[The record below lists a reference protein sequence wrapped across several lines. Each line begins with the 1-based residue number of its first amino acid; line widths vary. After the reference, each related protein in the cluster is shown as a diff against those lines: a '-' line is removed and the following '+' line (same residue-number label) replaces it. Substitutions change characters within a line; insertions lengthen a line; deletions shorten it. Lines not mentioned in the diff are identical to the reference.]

1 MNLHTLCCL
10 LSFSVVFSGVSAS
23 SFFSHFFGSG
33 NFGTAPSPDQQ
44 LMKCIN
50 NAEGEA
56 RGTTW
61 DGAMLSDIPAAFHA
75 LGVFWS
81 KKPALGIPLTVV
93 TQLSAN
99 RVTQL
104 WAQCRNWPG
113 PLSAAIHLTIS
124 QPDADH
130 LSLRNQQLLKRTTKA
145 ISDFHLASER
155 DQTACSLDIILVRS
169 LLKSMS
175 PFP

>member
-1 MNLHTLCCL
+1 
-10 LSFSVVFSGVSAS
+10 
-23 SFFSHFFGSG
+23 
-33 NFGTAPSPDQQ
+33 
-44 LMKCIN
+44 MKCIN
-50 NAEGEA
+50 DAEGEA
-56 RGTTW
+56 QGTTW
-61 DGAMLSDIPAAFHA
+61 DSAMLSDTPAAFHA

-124 QPDADH
+124 QPDAYH
-130 LSLRNQQLLKRTTKA
+130 LSLRNQQLLKRTTKV
-145 ISDFHLASER
+145 
-155 DQTACSLDIILVRS
+155 ILEVVRHGVFD
-169 LLKSMS
+169 LVTMCRECVVLTPVLITK
-175 PFP
+175 